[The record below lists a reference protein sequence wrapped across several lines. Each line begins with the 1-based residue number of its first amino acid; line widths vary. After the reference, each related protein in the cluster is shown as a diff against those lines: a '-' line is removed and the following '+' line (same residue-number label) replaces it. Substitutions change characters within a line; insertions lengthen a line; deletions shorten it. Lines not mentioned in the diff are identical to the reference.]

1 MKNTKLIFLA
11 FIFLTLNN
19 CKTEG
24 DKFPLNKRY
33 WDTNDYANVIRTL
46 KYDYQS
52 DEKLPTFGDPKT
64 RVIVEKLT
72 DQQNY
77 NIVLDDNELG
87 LKYKNEI
94 AETFFNRWKDMNS
107 IYRATDRKDNYLY
120 EREMIEVFQFGLAL
134 QLKYFKLGNDQMLAN
149 SDDPNSDGVKFYIN
163 SNINSLIN
171 NFILYLDEIKNENA
185 FSIEGKKLYAKG
197 INKYFTQ
204 LIEQNPEAKYNDLE
218 KKIDLLLKKSESQN
232 IKSALNKLDRLIDS
246 KKQNE

>member
-24 DKFPLNKRY
+24 DQFNLTKRY
-33 WDTNDYANVIRTL
+33 RDTNDYANVIRTL